1 MGVGRVDRSLT
12 TAAAWWQV
20 MKTLAKR
27 CSRQRKFSPEVMQAK
42 FVRAAFDTVN
52 WDNTEEVTTLF
63 YLAKNLVWG
72 RRASDELMLDW
83 DDVEW
88 VEATESTQGGAV
100 SCSSRIQSE

>member
-83 DDVEW
+83 EKLCW
-88 VEATESTQGGAV
+88 EKTKPA
-100 SCSSRIQSE
+100 